1 MSSSWRE
8 GSVPER
14 YFSPAEVEALIP
26 VLTKIM
32 DDVKAAQAELAA
44 IRERFHGEQERI
56 AMTGG
61 ASIDA
66 GAWREGKAA
75 LSRLGTRIRERL
87 EELGRLGGVPKDLG
101 LGLVDFPHL
110 RNGEVVNLCWRH
122 GERAITHWHG
132 LGEGYANRKPL

>member
-1 MSSSWRE
+1 MA
-8 GSVPER
+8 ER

-26 VLTKIM
+26 VLTEIM
-32 DDVKAAQAELAA
+32 DDVKAAQTELTA

-61 ASIDA
+61 ASIDR

-75 LSRLGTRIRERL
+75 LSRLGTRIQERL
-87 EELGRLGGVPKDLG
+87 EEIGRLGGVPKDLG

-110 RNGEVVNLCWRH
+110 RNGEVVNLCWRY
-122 GERAITHWHG
+122 GERSITHWHG
-132 LGEGYANRKPL
+132 LDEGYANRKPL